1 MHIPRSSGINY
12 YEADGPKNGYEPMI
26 KEQFLM
32 VAFAGQV
39 ASDTASGEPLLTT
52 DTDDAKLN
60 TKTHL
65 KPLPETT

>member
-32 VAFAGQV
+32 VAFAGRW
-39 ASDTASGEPLLTT
+39 ASRLRHRIWRALID
-52 DTDDAKLN
+52 
-60 TKTHL
+60 H
-65 KPLPETT
+65 